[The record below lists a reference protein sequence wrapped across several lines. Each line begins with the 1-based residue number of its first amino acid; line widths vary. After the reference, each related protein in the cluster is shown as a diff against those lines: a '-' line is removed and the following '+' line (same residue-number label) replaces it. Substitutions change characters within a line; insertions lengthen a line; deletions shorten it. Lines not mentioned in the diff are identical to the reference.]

1 MSKRKDTHV
10 KVLEPEIVQ
19 MKASGKRKREIA
31 EHFGL
36 TIEQVKE
43 LLKRYRRRE
52 RKVAAGIMPRP
63 KGRPR
68 KVESPRNIE
77 VEQAHEINRLQMGNK
92 LLRDFL
98 QYAGRKLRDNS
109 FHVKAWKLL
118 CAVCF
123 LWGSS

>member
-1 MSKRKDTHV
+1 MSKRNYSRV
-10 KVLEPEIVQ
+10 QVLLPEIQAMVEQ
-19 MKASGKRKREIA
+19 GKTQREIA

-52 RKVAAGIMPRP
+52 RKIAAGIMPRP

-68 KVESPRNIE
+68 KDASLRNIE
-77 VEQAHEINRLQMGNK
+77 AEQAYEISRLKMENK

-98 QYAGRKLRDNS
+98 QYAGRK
-109 FHVKAWKLL
+109 
-118 CAVCF
+118 
-123 LWGSS
+123 